1 MLTTHA
7 LRKKACRLPNTA
19 AFNSPDMARFDV
31 YTHPD
36 PVLRK
41 KTPYLLDV
49 QNSHIDRIATRVVLP
64 MRNADL
70 FDQRMSSLNPL
81 FEIAGKQ
88 VVLDTAARAAFPA
101 VELKKPVLSLGA
113 QSEVIVEALD
123 VLFGAY

>member
-1 MLTTHA
+1 
-7 LRKKACRLPNTA
+7 
-19 AFNSPDMARFDV
+19 MARFDV
-31 YTHPD
+31 YMHPD
-36 PVLRK
+36 AVLRK

-88 VVLDTAARAAFPA
+88 VVLDTAAIAAFLA

-113 QSEVIVEALD
+113 QSEAILEALD